1 VNRSNMPGWSLTAT
15 LSLVE
20 VYGGL
25 ELPDSRWVD
34 VNGPVHYREW
44 EGPARGP
51 TFVCVHGLGGS
62 LLNWAAV
69 APGLARH
76 GRVLALDLA
85 GFGLTPTAGRRA
97 DVGSNWKLL
106 GGFLKAH
113 RLRKVVLVGNSMGGK
128 VCLIHAAHAPSSV
141 KALILTDAVFPRAK
155 AFSGQ
160 PSVQIALVFALY
172 SNRRLG
178 EMIASNRARRLGAEG
193 LVKGTLRLCA
203 ADPSSIDPRLVE
215 AHIEL
220 AKHRMEFDYA
230 TSAFLEAARSIFR
243 TQVTPGKYRRL
254 VQRVEAPA
262 LVMHGEKDRLVPV
275 GAAREAASDHE
286 DWELVVFPDLGHI
299 PQMEAPTRWLEA
311 VEAWLPT
318 ISRRPSAARRAGRR
332 GPATA
337 PRYQEAYPSRR

>member
-1 VNRSNMPGWSLTAT
+1 
-15 LSLVE
+15 VE
-20 VYGGL
+20 SYGSL

-44 EGPARGP
+44 VGPARGP

-85 GFGLTPTAGRRA
+85 GFGLTPTAGRKA
-97 DVGSNWKLL
+97 DVGSNRRLL
-106 GGFLKAH
+106 DGFLKAH
-113 RLRKVVLVGNSMGGK
+113 RLRRVVLVGNSMGGK
-128 VCLIHAAHAPSSV
+128 VCLIHAAHAPTSV
-141 KALILTDAVFPRAK
+141 KGLILTDAVFPRAR
-155 AFSGQ
+155 ALSDQ

-203 ADPSSIDPRLVE
+203 ADPSSIDPDLVE
-215 AHIEL
+215 AHIDL
-220 AKHRMEFDYA
+220 ARRRMEFDYA

-254 VQRVEAPA
+254 VQRVDAPA
-262 LVMHGEKDRLVPV
+262 LVMHGGKDRLVPV
-275 GAAREAASDHE
+275 GAAKEATARHDN
-286 DWELVVFPDLGHI
+286 WELVVFPDLGHI
-299 PQMEAPTRWLEA
+299 PQMEDPDRWLET
-311 VEAWLPT
+311 VEAWLPA

-332 GPATA
+332 APATA

>member
-1 VNRSNMPGWSLTAT
+1 MER
-15 LSLVE
+15 
-20 VYGGL
+20 YGTL
-25 ELPDSRWVD
+25 ELPESQWVD

-44 EGPARGP
+44 EGPSRGP

-62 LLNWAAV
+62 LINWASV

-85 GFGLTPTAGRRA
+85 GFGLTPAAGRKA
-97 DVGSNWKLL
+97 DVGSNRKLL
-106 GGFLKAH
+106 NGFLKAH
-113 RLRKVVLVGNSMGGK
+113 RLRRVVLVGNSMGGK
-128 VCLIHAAHAPSSV
+128 VCLIQAAHAPSSV
-141 KALILTDAVFPRAK
+141 KGLILTDAVFPRAR
-155 AFSGQ
+155 ALSGQ
-160 PSVQIALVFALY
+160 PSVQISLVFALY

-178 EMIASNRARRLGAEG
+178 QMIASSRARRLGAEG

-203 ADPSSIDPRLVE
+203 ADPSSIDPDLVE

-220 AKHRMEFDYA
+220 ARRRMEFDYA

-254 VQRVEAPA
+254 VERVEAPA

-275 GAAREAASDHE
+275 GAAREAAGHHDN
-286 DWELVVFPDLGHI
+286 WELAIFPDLGHI
-299 PQMEAPTRWLEA
+299 PQMEAPDRWLET
-311 VEAWLPT
+311 VEGWLPA

-332 GPATA
+332 VPA
-337 PRYQEAYPSRR
+337 